1 MLEMVI
7 LYYNNITIQMAQ
19 TDSQKTLKFNFLPNV
34 TQYQCSLGG
43 SLYDCSLN
51 DLVFGA
57 LLKYNF
63 YQNDYSENFRLVT
76 SSLVNRELFTSKF
89 PTYLSTVKGEFLDLK
104 SFFEGYDAFFAKCM
118 KLDQEVNFGRLSDL
132 IDCMFFNKFKYSGV
146 NKKVYFTGVPGAKKT
161 AKFCSID
168 EFVGAFYKRV
178 IMWGEVLSSKDGWH
192 GASWDSLYTLK
203 DLVYAYIDT
212 FPEPIVEK
220 IQLVKKTKKVEQE
233 DREAQVD
240 DEDVQD
246 EESDSEDEYDRT
258 YVDVEQEVEQ
268 LTKTLQMVMRL
279 ANDFK
284 KRDKEARDKLF
295 AEKKERYA
303 KIAKNPEET
312 RKETRPRKNKGRN

>member
-1 MLEMVI
+1 
-7 LYYNNITIQMAQ
+7 MAQ
-19 TDSQKTLKFNFLPNV
+19 TDSRKDLKFNFLPNV

-43 SLYDCSLN
+43 HLYDCSLN

-57 LLKYNF
+57 LFKFNF

-76 SSLVNRELFTSKF
+76 SSLVNKELFTSKF
-89 PTYLSTVKGEFLDLK
+89 PTYLSTVKGEYLDLK

-146 NKKVYFTGVPGAKKT
+146 NKKMYFTGVAGAKKT
-161 AKFCSID
+161 AKSCSID

-192 GASWDSLYTLK
+192 GASWDSLHTLK
-203 DLVYAYIDT
+203 DIVYAYIDT
-212 FPEPIVEK
+212 FPEPIIEK
-220 IQLVKKTKKVEQE
+220 IQLVKKTKKVAQ
-233 DREAQVD
+233 DDPEAQID
-240 DEDVQD
+240 DPETQADDSD
-246 EESDSEDEYDRT
+246 EESEDEYDRT
-258 YVDVEQEVEQ
+258 FVDVEQEVEQ
-268 LTKTLQMVMRL
+268 LVKTLQMVMRL

-303 KIAKNPEET
+303 KIAKDPQEAREARN
-312 RKETRPRKNKGRN
+312 TRPRKNKRN